1 MFNIFMVDDDRI
13 VLEGLKKFVDWE
25 AMGFRVVGTALSAK
39 EATEF
44 IETKYVDVLLTD
56 IVMSGRN
63 GFELIRDAQMI
74 NPYIKTVV
82 LSSYREFNYAKEAM
96 RLGSFDYLS
105 KPVNFDELKE
115 IFTKLRSVLEKEI
128 AERKTM
134 LELQREHLRESAYS
148 MADIGGEEVG
158 PVIENV
164 LRYINENYRK
174 DITLQK
180 LSEIAFVH
188 PIYLSKLFKEKTG
201 VNFIDYLT
209 RVRIESSKKLLCNLS
224 LRVYDVSEM
233 VGYDS
238 PKHFSK
244 VFKEMT
250 GLTPKEY
257 RGRSHVLQQA
267 GKVS

>member
-1 MFNIFMVDDDRI
+1 MLSILLVDDDRI
-13 VLEGLKKFVDWE
+13 VLDGLKKFVDWN
-25 AMGFRVVGTALSAK
+25 AMGFQVAGTAVSAK
-39 EATEF
+39 EAIQF
-44 IETKYVDVLLTD
+44 METNAVDVLLTD
-56 IVMSGRN
+56 IVMTGSS
-63 GFELIRDAQMI
+63 GFELIRDALLI

-82 LSSYREFNYAKEAM
+82 LSSYSEFNYAKEAI

-105 KPVNFDELKE
+105 KPVNFGELKE
-115 IFTKLRSVLEKEI
+115 IFTRLKSVLDKEI
-128 AERKTM
+128 AARKRM
-134 LELQREHLRESAYS
+134 IGLQKGLLGGDTRG
-148 MADIGGEEVG
+148 MAGSEGKQVG
-158 PVIENV
+158 PVIEPV
-164 LRYINENYRK
+164 LRYINENYAK

-180 LSEIAFVH
+180 LSEIAYVH

-209 RVRIESSKKLLCNLS
+209 RVRVEAARRLLGNLS
-224 LRVYDVSEM
+224 LRIYDISEM

-244 VFKEMT
+244 VFKEIT

-257 RGRSHVLQQA
+257 RSGSHALQQT